1 MPFNYTITEVA
12 KEFVQVKFDDD
23 RQIKIPIRTWHAK
36 DYIEAHIRNAYN
48 EEDKGTIEDIPFKV
62 GDTGTLQTLQDR
74 EDELKKAN
82 NNTDQKVVPA
92 IAMRNA
98 SYPYIGEI
106 QLALMKAILKNDKT
120 DLEAF
125 QSKID
130 EIDAKYPLN
139 DTKYT
144 MSEYQTLNL
153 GRRYIATA

>member
-1 MPFNYTITEVA
+1 MPFNYTITEIA

-23 RQIKIPIRTWHAK
+23 RQITIPIRTWQTK

-62 GDTGTLQTLQDR
+62 GDTGTLKTQQDR

-82 NNTDQKVVPA
+82 NNANQKVIPPQ
-92 IAMRNA
+92 AMRNA
-98 SYPYIGEI
+98 AYPQIGDI

-120 DLEAF
+120 DLEAL
-125 QSKID
+125 QAKID
-130 EIDAKYPLN
+130 EIDAKYPLD

-144 MSEYQTLNL
+144 MSEYQALGL
-153 GRRYIATA
+153 GRRYF

>member
-36 DYIEAHIRNAYN
+36 DFIEAHIRNAYN
-48 EEDKGTIEDIPFKV
+48 EEDKGTVEDIPFKA
-62 GDTGTLQTLQDR
+62 GDTGTLQTIQDR
-74 EDELKKAN
+74 EDEVKKARESN
-82 NNTDQKVVPA
+82 LDEKVVPA
-92 IAMRNA
+92 TAMRNV
-98 SYPYIGEI
+98 SYPYIGTI

-120 DLEAF
+120 DLEAL
-125 QSKID
+125 QAKID
-130 EIDAKYPLN
+130 EIDAKYPLD

-153 GRRYIATA
+153 GRRFYRQ